1 MKRRLLSLCVLG
13 AVLPGVAAA
22 GGPKIT
28 SLDTSGY
35 PTVRATVVTPKP
47 VGAAPALTEN
57 GNPVVGFRAVNLGR
71 EKSVA
76 TVLDRSQSM
85 LGQAMKD
92 ASAAA
97 REFVRSK
104 PRRDRLAVFTVGRRA
119 VQVTSFSSAKTTGS

>member
-1 MKRRLLSLCVLG
+1 MKTRLFSLLVLC

-22 GGPKIT
+22 AGPKIT

-35 PTVRATVVTPKP
+35 PVVRATVVTPKP

-57 GNPVVGFRAVNLGR
+57 GSSVVGFHAVNLGR

-76 TVLDRSQSM
+76 AVIDRSQSM

-97 REFVRSK
+97 RMSDGHAATAE
-104 PRRDRLAVFTVGRRA
+104 AG
-119 VQVTSFSSAKTTGS
+119 G